1 MPNDNGTVSCSISA
15 VAGSPC
21 LQDSFSKIYTCD
33 QVLQC
38 HPKKYKV
45 FKPAGPRVKQIAV
58 AFDEVAAMDKCL
70 SNWGYNLQG
79 GAYGPPCKYQSSSAT
94 NLPTTAA
101 TAIDIYLHR
110 STSAGK
116 VSTSTEKQLE
126 AMTEPVSKP
135 SATKPSATKSSA
147 PSDPSSARSAKLS
160 TAALVFALA
169 CAVIFV

>member
-1 MPNDNGTVSCSISA
+1 MPNDNGTVACSASVI
-15 VAGSPC
+15 VGNPC

-45 FKPAGPRVKQIAV
+45 FKPASPTVKQITV

-70 SNWGYNLQG
+70 SNWGHHFEG
-79 GAYGPPCKYQSSSAT
+79 GAYVPPCKYQSSSAT

-101 TAIDIYLHR
+101 TATDIYLHR

-116 VSTSTEKQLE
+116 VSTSTETRLE
-126 AMTEPVSKP
+126 AMTGLALKP

-147 PSDPSSARSAKLS
+147 PSDPSSARTAKLS

-169 CAVIFV
+169 CAVLFV